1 VLTNTVRAS
10 DADDRSMVVRSSP
23 SDGASDL
30 KRLYLLAIAMARR
43 SIDITS
49 PYFVTDESTMWAL
62 DQARDRGVTI
72 RILVESDITDHKS
85 VKYASRAAYSHLLE
99 RSIQIYEYTPTMM
112 HTKTLVVDG
121 VLSIFG
127 SANFD
132 NRSLELNDEVNV
144 AVMSRRLAARFLQDF
159 EQDLRVSHRLSPETW
174 RERPVMDRVHEHFW
188 SYFGEVF

>member
-1 VLTNTVRAS
+1 
-10 DADDRSMVVRSSP
+10 
-23 SDGASDL
+23 
-30 KRLYLLAIAMARR
+30 LYLLAIAMARR

-49 PYFVTDESTMWAL
+49 PYFVTDESTRWAL
-62 DQARDRGVTI
+62 DDARKRGVTI
-72 RILVESDITDHKS
+72 RVLVESDITDHKS
-85 VKYASRAAYSHLLE
+85 VKYASRDAYEGLLE
-99 RSIQIYEYTPTMM
+99 QGIEIYEYAPTMM
-112 HTKTLVVDG
+112 HTKTMVVDG

-159 EQDLRVSHRLSPETW
+159 AQDIHVSHKLSLETW
-174 RERPVMDRVHEHFW
+174 RTRPFMDKVHEHFW

>member
-1 VLTNTVRAS
+1 
-10 DADDRSMVVRSSP
+10 
-23 SDGASDL
+23 
-30 KRLYLLAIAMARR
+30 
-43 SIDITS
+43 
-49 PYFVTDESTMWAL
+49 
-62 DQARDRGVTI
+62 
-72 RILVESDITDHKS
+72 
-85 VKYASRAAYSHLLE
+85 
-99 RSIQIYEYTPTMM
+99 MM

-127 SANFD
+127 SANFY

-159 EQDLRVSHRLSPETW
+159 EQDLRVSDRLSPETW